1 MLNARGQMELVGP
14 TLADAKRGIALCRCL
29 GMAIVIV
36 LLFLCPLYS
45 HAQIILREV
54 VATGNGGDLSRAT
67 VDAIENAISQVGGMK
82 ISTATSLSLSEIST
96 NSGTKFEENFRQNIE
111 KITRGVVKSYTVLRS
126 GTSSGSG
133 RTFVE
138 IKAVIPQYQTSAQV
152 KRLKL
157 AVVPVALTGVARDK
171 PEAREFA
178 DSVSASLEAFL
189 TQTRKFAMVDRRF
202 TGHSN
207 RELAGVAAN
216 SSPIEEAVKLGQRVS
231 ADYIVLASVRDFS
244 AQQQQQQ
251 RVTGRVITR
260 TIAPVSVDVR
270 VIDVA
275 TGQIKFGQAY
285 TNRGR
290 LPTSVSLSQ
299 YAVDI
304 GSDIGQLISTAIYPI
319 TVVSGFDKQ
328 LTFNQGGETVQVG
341 RTYRIVSLGK
351 ELIDP
356 HTRESL
362 GQEEREVA
370 RAEVVSVTDRT
381 ATARVV
387 VGEMPAVI
395 KAGHFFARVAPEEI
409 FSGNDSKGP
418 LASSS
423 SIGGLSDESARAL
436 GEKRKDDDW

>member
-1 MLNARGQMELVGP
+1 MHFCYTP
-14 TLADAKRGIALCRCL
+14 TNSKQALEILQIGLFGGRFFRLLC
-29 GMAIVIV
+29 V
-36 LLFLCPLYS
+36 LFLLGVTQNL
-45 HAQIILREV
+45 HAQIVMREV
-54 VATGNGGDLSRAT
+54 VATGNGGDVSRAT

-82 ISTATSLSLSEIST
+82 ISTATSLSMSEIST

-111 KITRGVVKSYTVLRS
+111 KITRGVVKSYTVLRT
-126 GTSSGSG
+126 GTSPGSG

-138 IKAVIPQYQTSAQV
+138 IRAVIPQYQTSAQI

-157 AVVPVALTGVARDK
+157 AVVPVSLSGAARTK

-178 DSVSASLEAFL
+178 DNVSASLEAFL

-202 TGHSN
+202 TGQSN
-207 RELAGVAAN
+207 RELAGAN
-216 SSPIEEAVKLGQRVS
+216 GANSPIEEAVKLGQRVS

-260 TIAPVSVDVR
+260 TVAPVSVDVR

-275 TGQIKFGQAY
+275 TGQIKFGHSY
-285 TNRGR
+285 TNPGR
-290 LPTSVSLSQ
+290 LPTSVSLGQ

-304 GSDIGQLISTAIYPI
+304 GTDIGQLISTAIYPI
-319 TVVSGFDKQ
+319 AVVGGSDRQ

-351 ELIDP
+351 DLIDP

-381 ATARVV
+381 AAARVV
-387 VGEMPAVI
+387 GGEMPEVI
-395 KAGHFFARVAPEEI
+395 KAGQFFARLAPEDV
-409 FSGNDSKGP
+409 FSVFGSVDSMISQPTEGALTRKGEMPKDSK
-418 LASSS
+418 
-423 SIGGLSDESARAL
+423 
-436 GEKRKDDDW
+436 KDDW

>member
-1 MLNARGQMELVGP
+1 MRVRPDLRVKRRLLPSPALSQAFHFCALVLALIFFSNAG
-14 TLADAKRGIALCRCL
+14 
-29 GMAIVIV
+29 
-36 LLFLCPLYS
+36 
-45 HAQIILREV
+45 AQILMREV
-54 VATGNGGDLSRAT
+54 VATGNGGDVSRAT

-82 ISTATSLSLSEIST
+82 ISTATSLSMSEIST

-111 KITRGVVKSYTVLRS
+111 KITRGVVKSYTVLRT
-126 GTSSGSG
+126 GTSPGSG

-138 IKAVIPQYQTSAQV
+138 IRAVIPQYQTSAQL

-157 AVVPVALTGVARDK
+157 AVVPVSLSGAARTK

-178 DSVSASLEAFL
+178 DNVSASLEAFL

-202 TGHSN
+202 TGQSN
-207 RELAGVAAN
+207 RELARAN
-216 SSPIEEAVKLGQRVS
+216 GANSPIEEAVKLGQRVS

-251 RVTGRVITR
+251 RVTGWVITR
-260 TIAPVSVDVR
+260 TVAPVSVDVR

-275 TGQIKFGQAY
+275 TGQIKFGHSY
-285 TNRGR
+285 TNPGR
-290 LPTSVSLSQ
+290 LPTSVSLGQ

-304 GSDIGQLISTAIYPI
+304 GTDIGQLISTAIYPI
-319 TVVSGFDKQ
+319 AVVGGSDKQ
-328 LTFNQGGETVQVG
+328 VTFNQGGDTVQVG

-351 ELIDP
+351 DLIDP

-381 ATARVV
+381 AAARVV
-387 VGEMPAVI
+387 GGEMPEVI
-395 KAGHFFARVAPEEI
+395 KAGQFFARLAPEDV
-409 FSGNDSKGP
+409 FSVFGSVDSMISQPTEGALTRKGEMPKDSK
-418 LASSS
+418 
-423 SIGGLSDESARAL
+423 
-436 GEKRKDDDW
+436 KDDW